1 MVKVFGKNVD
11 RDKFMFE
18 DLCLTKSK
26 EKEILDTIWWQ
37 FRWFSNNKFWKNQ
50 SVIVLKCFPNT
61 VSNINILGNYMT
73 VWLVLEEAT

>member
-50 SVIVLKCFPNT
+50 SVIVLKYFPNT

>member
-11 RDKFMFE
+11 HDKFMFE

-50 SVIVLKCFPNT
+50 SVIVLKYFPNT